1 MRWMARWWYR
11 IRGWSIAGERPSEPK
26 YVVIGAPHTSNSDF
40 FVFLAAVAHFHLP
53 ARYIGKHTLFRW
65 PFGGLMRRLGGI
77 PVRRDTGQGL
87 VEQVV
92 AEFARVPEMAL
103 VIAPEGTRGRAEYW
117 HSGFYRIA
125 SAAGVPIVCGFVD
138 YSTKTFGLGPTIHP
152 GDDVRA
158 DMERIRAFYA
168 GKAGRRPG
176 NETEPRLREE
186 EADGDR

>member
-1 MRWMARWWYR
+1 MRWLARWWYR
-11 IRGWSIAGERPSEPK
+11 FRGWSIVGERPTEPK
-26 YVVIGAPHTSNSDF
+26 YVVIGAPHTSNNDF
-40 FVFLAAVAHFHLP
+40 LVFLAAVSHFHLP

-92 AEFARVPEMAL
+92 AEFARVDEMAL

-125 SAAGVPIVCGFVD
+125 AGAHVPIVCGFVD
-138 YSTKTFGLGPTIHP
+138 YATKTFGLGPTIHP
-152 GDDVRA
+152 SGDVRV
-158 DMERIRAFYA
+158 DMDQIRAFFA
-168 GKAGRRPG
+168 GKQGRHAGD
-176 NETEPRLREE
+176 ETPPRLREE
-186 EADGDR
+186 AQHS